1 MKQKIF
7 IALVACV
14 LLAACQKEN
23 IETVIPEGAIMLTTE
38 GYSENGTKTSVQ
50 DFSVQWE
57 NNDRVRVNNYYYF
70 VNVSDG
76 KAYIDAPDITAPI
89 YGYFG
94 WKSGSGWTTT
104 TPTIGVP
111 SQYTTRMSGGR
122 QKIDLPMVA
131 YSATL
136 EDAIQ
141 FKHITAAVRVMLKNS
156 TGSTLYV
163 DEVVVKTSTHRINGN
178 ATLDLTDADLGM
190 AAYYTSSSEA
200 DRKVKVCFG
209 EPIAIAAGNSDNSV
223 QVPILPISGDALTIE
238 VKCHTATT
246 NLNYSKTLSEASQL
260 VTLARN
266 EMLTARLD
274 INPANATTT
283 ERTIVDLSTVSGSSY
298 TVYDGQV
305 LTGTL
310 ANCVSI
316 LVANGATVTLKD
328 ASINADNTLYDYYK
342 RSGITCNG
350 DATLILEGTNYV
362 HPVGEGGA
370 GIYVPQNYT
379 LTIQGDGTLYA
390 VGSGAGIGTG
400 HNTAAAGNIMITGG
414 TIIATGGSFGA
425 GIGADDKRCGNITIT
440 GGTITAN
447 GNSGIGS
454 GCEGQCGDITIT
466 GGTITAT
473 GHAGIGT
480 GGRYS
485 GQCGNI
491 IITGGTVTATGVESG
506 AAIGC
511 GVYGDLSGMKTT
523 CGNITIV
530 SGVTS
535 VTAIKGADAS
545 WCIGGHPSYC
555 GTVTIGGVTGA
566 ITTSPYTYP
575 PAS

>member
-1 MKQKIF
+1 M
-7 IALVACV
+7 AACV
-14 LLAACQKEN
+14 LLAACQKEIVN
-23 IETVIPEGAIMLTTE
+23 TVLPEGALMLTTE
-38 GYSENGTKTSVQ
+38 NYSSEYGTKTSVQ

-57 NNDRVRVNNYYYF
+57 NNDRVWVNNYYY
-70 VNVSDG
+70 VKVSDG
-76 KAYIDAPDITAPI
+76 KAYIDAPDLEAPL

-104 TPTIGVP
+104 TPTIAVP

-122 QKIDLPMVA
+122 QKIDLPMAA

-136 EDAIQ
+136 GNALQ
-141 FKHITAAVRVMLKNS
+141 FKHITAAVRVVLKNS
-156 TGSTLYV
+156 TGSMLYV
-163 DEVVVKTSTHRINGN
+163 DEVVVKAGTHRINGN
-178 ATLDLTDADLGM
+178 ASLDLTDANLGM

-209 EPIAIAAGNSDNSV
+209 EPIAIADGNSDNSV

-246 NLNYSKTLSEASQL
+246 HLNYSKTLSEASQL

-283 ERTIVDLSTVSGSSY
+283 DRTVVDLSTLSSDY
-298 TVYDGQV
+298 TAQDGEV

-350 DATLILEGTNYV
+350 DATLVLEGINYV

-370 GIYVPQNYT
+370 SIYVPQNYT

-390 VGSGAGIGTG
+390 DGSTGGAGIGTG
-400 HNTAAAGNIMITGG
+400 HKTAAAGNIMIAGG
-414 TIIATGGSFGA
+414 TIIATGGSWGA

-491 IITGGTVTATGVESG
+491 IITGGTVTATGVETG

-535 VTAIKGADAS
+535 ITATKGADAS

-555 GTVTIGGVTGA
+555 GTVNIGGVTGT

-575 PAS
+575 TL